1 MGITADIHRLE
12 SGLEELTLVDAHW
25 VTGQLRR
32 ARSRQRQGKPVDQL
46 LEKVVQR
53 VQASHQRLQQR
64 QDKVPQPDYD
74 PELPITAHRED
85 IIEAIRE
92 HPVLIVAGETGSGKT
107 TQLPKFC
114 LEAGRGMRGLIGCTQ
129 PRRIAARAMA
139 SRVSEEL
146 GTEPGQAV
154 GYQVRFRENT
164 SPDSYIKFM
173 TDGILLA
180 EAIGDRR
187 LQQYDTIIIDEAHER
202 SLNIDFLLGYLKQ
215 LSGQRPELRIIITSA
230 TIDTEKFAR
239 HFDNAPVI
247 EVSGRGYPVEVRYRE
262 LEGDGGDNRDLY
274 RGIVDAVH
282 ELERIDRR
290 GDILVFLSGER
301 EIHEARDQLE
311 RANLRSTEVLPLY
324 ARLSGA
330 EQQRVFHPGAA
341 RRIILSTNVAE
352 TSLTVPRIQFVIDT
366 GLARISRYAHRSR
379 IQRLP
384 IEPVSQASANQRMG
398 RCGRLGPGTCIRLY
412 SEEDFLS
419 RPEFTDP
426 EILRTSLASVI
437 LRLKTMGLG
446 AVEEFPFIDP
456 PAPRMINDAYQ
467 LLFELGALDGE
478 RDVTPAGRQL
488 SRWPV
493 DVRLGRMILEGEK
506 QGCLE
511 DTLVLAAA
519 QSIQDPRER
528 PLEAQQAADE
538 AHGRFK
544 DELSDF
550 ASLLSL
556 WKYLRKERQARNGN
570 QFRKL
575 CKREFLAWQRV
586 LEWFDLYQQLRDLA
600 RENRMP
606 LTGQHGDYDALHKAL
621 LSGLLSQ
628 VGQKHPEDRS
638 YQGAR
643 QRTFHIFPG
652 SGLFGKTPKWIMS
665 AEIVETSKPY
675 ARTNARIDPA
685 WLETQG
691 AHLLK
696 HTYMD
701 PHWSRRRGKVLAWEQ
716 VSLFGLIIVEK
727 RRVDY
732 TSIDPGE
739 ARRLFILEALV
750 RGELDTRAPF
760 LEANRQAREEL
771 ERLEHKRRQRDVLV
785 DEAALAEFFDARIP
799 PEVAT
804 AKSLTRWLATLDQP
818 GLQQLHLGE
827 SVLLRED
834 AGDAPA
840 EQFPDDWFAA
850 GKRFSLA
857 YRFDPGHPADGVSLV
872 VPLEL
877 LNTLNS
883 ARLSWQVPGLRR
895 DLVVELMRT
904 LPKPMRR
911 ALTPLPQFADAAVDA
926 LGEPD
931 ERSLSQAL
939 VDTLQELA
947 GVELD
952 ETDFSPSLV
961 PDHLRVRIV
970 VQDEAGDTL
979 EESRDFEGL
988 QDRLGQQAQREFMD
1002 RQGSD
1007 WNRDGIIAWLPG
1019 DLPEQVTTPE
1029 GTLAYPALVDQE
1041 DSVGLRLFESWE
1053 EAAINHDAGIL
1064 RLISLTLP
1072 DKMRWMYRQHG
1083 LSKKALLSWAPVGAS
1098 EALIE
1103 ALAWRALVDTVGL
1116 EGQAV
1121 RLEPDW
1127 DALLEDTRRRIGGVF
1142 QDLSRQLDSVL
1153 LISGRIRQ
1161 GLAAAGELP
1170 QTILEDLQAQMDD
1183 MLYPDFLA
1191 ELESG
1196 RLAHYPRYLQA
1207 LEERLERAQLDP
1219 GKDQRLMAQLE
1230 PFWTRYQQYL
1240 ESGADYTEQLDQY
1253 RWLVAEFRV
1262 SIFAQRLGTAEKVSA
1277 KRLEEVWQAVLEA

>member
-1 MGITADIHRLE
+1 MGIADDIRRLQR
-12 SGLEELTLVDAHW
+12 GLDELTLVDAHW
-25 VTGQLRR
+25 VAGQLRR
-32 ARSRQRQGKPVDQL
+32 AGARQRQGKPVDQL
-46 LEKVVQR
+46 LAQVMER
-53 VQASHQRLQQR
+53 VQASHQRVQQR
-64 QDKVPQPDYD
+64 KADLPQPQYD
-74 PELPITAHRED
+74 PELPITAHREA
-85 IIEAIRE
+85 IIAAIRE
-92 HPVLIVAGETGSGKT
+92 HPVVIVAGETGSGKT

-114 LEAGRGMRGLIGCTQ
+114 LEAGRGIRGLIGCTQ

-139 SRVSEEL
+139 SRVAEEL
-146 GTEPGQAV
+146 GSELGEAV
-154 GYQVRFRENT
+154 GYQVRFREKT
-164 SPDSYIKFM
+164 SPDSYMKFM

-215 LSGQRPELRIIITSA
+215 LSARRPELRLVITSA
-230 TIDTEKFAR
+230 TIDTEKFAQ
-239 HFDNAPVI
+239 HFDGAPII
-247 EVSGRGYPVEVRYRE
+247 EVSGRGYPVEVRYRP
-262 LEGDGGDNRDLY
+262 LEGDGGDSRDLY

-282 ELERIDRR
+282 ELDRVDRR

-311 RANLRSTEVLPLY
+311 RANLRGTEVLPLY

-352 TSLTVPRIQFVIDT
+352 TSLTVPRIRFVIDT

-398 RCGRLGPGTCIRLY
+398 RCGRLGPGTCIRLF
-412 SEEDFLS
+412 SEEDFAS

-437 LRLKTMGLG
+437 LRLLTMGLG
-446 AVEEFPFIDP
+446 AVEDFPFIDP

-467 LLFELGALDGE
+467 LLFELDALDAQ
-478 RDVTPAGRQL
+478 RAVTPLGRRL

-493 DVRLGRMILEGEK
+493 DVRLGRMILEGER

-511 DTLVLAAA
+511 DMLVLAAA

-528 PLEAQQAADE
+528 PLDAQQAADE
-538 AHGRFK
+538 AHARFK
-544 DELSDF
+544 DEASDF
-550 ASLLSL
+550 ASLLKL
-556 WKYLRKERQARNGN
+556 WTWLRKERHARNGN

-600 RENRMP
+600 REDRMP

-628 VGQKHPEDRS
+628 VGQRHPEDRS

-643 QRTFHIFPG
+643 HRSFHIFPG
-652 SGLFGKTPKWIMS
+652 SGLFGKTPQWIMA

-685 WLETQG
+685 WIETQG

-696 HTYMD
+696 HSYMD

-716 VSLFGLIIVEK
+716 VSLFGLVIVEK
-727 RRVDY
+727 RRVDF
-732 TSIDPGE
+732 TKIDPVE

-799 PEVAT
+799 AHVAT
-804 AKSLTRWLATLDQP
+804 AKSLARWLETLDSG

-840 EQFPDDWFAA
+840 ELFPDDWSAA
-850 GKRFSLA
+850 GKRFPLA

-877 LNTLNS
+877 LNTLDP

-904 LPKPMRR
+904 LPKPLRR
-911 ALTPLPQFADAAVDA
+911 ALTPLPQFADAAVNA
-926 LGEPD
+926 LGGQD
-931 ERSLSQAL
+931 QRSLSRAL
-939 VDTLQELA
+939 VDTLREVA
-947 GVELD
+947 GVELAVD
-952 ETDFSPSLV
+952 DFAPAAV
-961 PDHLRVRIV
+961 PEHLRIRV
-970 VQDEAGDTL
+970 VVLDENGETL
-979 EESRDFEGL
+979 AEGRDLEQL
-988 QDRLGQQAQREFMD
+988 QARLGAKAQREFMD
-1002 RQGSD
+1002 RQGSA

-1029 GTLAYPALVDQE
+1029 GSLAYPALVDQG
-1041 DSVGLRLFESWE
+1041 DAVGLRLFESWE
-1053 EAAINHDAGIL
+1053 EAALNHGEGIL
-1064 RLISLTLP
+1064 RLLSLALP
-1072 DKMRWMYRQHG
+1072 DKMRWMHRQHG
-1083 LSKKALLSWAPVGAS
+1083 LSRQALLAWSPVGAG
-1098 EALIE
+1098 EDLVA
-1103 ALAWRALVDTVGL
+1103 ALAWRALMDTVGL
-1116 EGQAV
+1116 QGQAV
-1121 RLEPDW
+1121 RSESDW
-1127 DALLEDTRRRIGGVF
+1127 NALLEATRQQIGQRF
-1142 QDLSRQLDSVL
+1142 QDLARDLEQVL
-1153 LISGRIRQ
+1153 LATGRIRQ
-1161 GLAAAGELP
+1161 ALSRSSGLPSASR
-1170 QTILEDLQAQMDD
+1170 EDAQGQLDD
-1183 MLYPDFLA
+1183 MVYPDFLL
-1191 ELESG
+1191 ELETG

-1207 LEERLERAQLDP
+1207 LEERLERARLDP
-1219 GKDQRLMAQLE
+1219 GKDQRLLGEVA
-1230 PFWTRYQQYL
+1230 PFWARYQEQL
-1240 ESGADYTEQLDQY
+1240 VSGADYTLELDQY

-1262 SIFAQRLGTAEKVSA
+1262 SVFAQRLGTAEKVSP
-1277 KRLEEVWQAVLEA
+1277 KRLEEAWRAVLAA

>member
-1 MGITADIHRLE
+1 MGIAQDIRQLE
-12 SGLEELTLVDAHW
+12 SGLDQLTLVDAQW
-25 VTGQLRR
+25 VASQLRR
-32 ARSRQRQGKPVDQL
+32 ARARQRQGKPVETL
-46 LEKVVQR
+46 LEKVLQR
-53 VQASHQRLQQR
+53 VQASHQRMQQR
-64 QDKVPQPDYD
+64 QDTLPRPAYD
-74 PELPITAHRED
+74 PELPITARRED
-85 IIEAIRE
+85 IVAAIRA
-92 HPVLIVAGETGSGKT
+92 HPVVVVAGETGSGKT

-114 LEAGRGMRGLIGCTQ
+114 LEAGRGVRGLIGCTQ

-146 GTEPGQAV
+146 GSELGQLV
-154 GYQVRFRENT
+154 GYQVRFREKT

-180 EAIGDRR
+180 EAVGDRR

-202 SLNIDFLLGYLKQ
+202 TLNIDFLLGYLKQ
-215 LSGQRPELRIIITSA
+215 LSGRRPELRIVITSA
-230 TIDTEKFAR
+230 TIDTEKFAK
-239 HFDNAPVI
+239 HFGDAPVI
-247 EVSGRGYPVEVRYRE
+247 EVSGRGYPVEVRYRP
-262 LEGDGGDNRDLY
+262 LDGDGSDNRDLY

-282 ELERIDRR
+282 ELDRIDRR

-311 RANLRSTEVLPLY
+311 RASLRGTEVLPLY

-412 SEEDFLS
+412 SEEDFAS

-437 LRLKTMGLG
+437 LRLLTMGLG
-446 AVEEFPFIDP
+446 AVEDFPFIDP

-467 LLFELGALDGE
+467 LLFELGALDGQ
-478 RDVTPAGRQL
+478 RTVTPTGRRL

-493 DVRLGRMILEGEK
+493 DVRLGRIILEGEQ

-538 AHGRFK
+538 AHARFK
-544 DELSDF
+544 DEHSDF

-556 WKYLRKERQARNGN
+556 WAYLRKERHARNGN

-600 RENRMP
+600 REDRMP

-628 VGQKHPEDRS
+628 VGQRHPEDRS

-643 QRTFHIFPG
+643 HRTFHIFPG
-652 SGLFGKTPKWIMS
+652 SGLFGKTPQWIMS

-675 ARTNARIDPA
+675 ARTNARIEPA
-685 WLETQG
+685 WIEAQ
-691 AHLLK
+691 AEHLLK
-696 HTYMD
+696 RTYID

-716 VSLFGLIIVEK
+716 VSLFGLVIVEK
-727 RRVDY
+727 RRVDF
-732 TSIDPGE
+732 TRIDPE
-739 ARRLFILEALV
+739 QARQLFILEALV

-785 DEAALAEFFDARIP
+785 DETALAEFFDARIP
-799 PEVAT
+799 QHVAT
-804 AKSLTRWLATLDQP
+804 AKSLTSWLATLDEA
-818 GLQQLHLGE
+818 GLQQLHLGT

-840 EQFPDDWFAA
+840 EQFPDDWLAA
-850 GKRFSLA
+850 GKHFGLA

-877 LNTLNS
+877 LNTLN
-883 ARLSWQVPGLRR
+883 AAHLSWQVPGLRR

-904 LPKPMRR
+904 LPKPLRR
-911 ALTPLPQFADAAVDA
+911 ALTPLPQFADAAVES
-926 LGEPD
+926 LGDPGR
-931 ERSLSQAL
+931 RSLPEAL
-939 VDTLQELA
+939 AETLHKVA
-947 GVELD
+947 GVALEAA
-952 ETDFSPSLV
+952 DFSPSAV
-961 PDHLRVRIV
+961 PDHLRIRVV
-970 VQDEAGDTL
+970 VQDEQGNTL
-979 EESRDFEGL
+979 EESRDLEQL
-988 QDRLGQQAQREFMD
+988 QARLGHKARREFMD

-1007 WNRDGIIAWLPG
+1007 WNRDGIVAWLPG
-1019 DLPEQVTTPE
+1019 GLPEQVTTPE
-1029 GTLAYPALVDQE
+1029 GTLAYPALVDQQ
-1041 DSVGLRLFESWE
+1041 DAVGLRLFESWE
-1053 EAAINHDAGIL
+1053 EAVLSHGEGIL
-1064 RLISLTLP
+1064 RLLALALP
-1072 DKMRWMYRQHG
+1072 DKMRWMHRQHG
-1083 LSKKALLSWAPVGAS
+1083 LSRQALLCWAPVGPA
-1098 EALIE
+1098 EVLIE
-1103 ALAWRALVDTVGL
+1103 ALAWRALLDTVG
-1116 EGQAV
+1116 EQGQAV
-1121 RLEPDW
+1121 RSESEW
-1127 DALLEDTRRRIGGVF
+1127 DALLEATRRRIGGVF
-1142 QDLSRQLDSVL
+1142 QGLASELKAVL
-1153 LISGRIRQ
+1153 LSGGRIRQ
-1161 GLAAAGELP
+1161 ALSDARELP
-1170 QTILEDLQAQMDD
+1170 ATSLEDMQAQLDD
-1183 MLYPDFLA
+1183 MLYEGFLT

-1196 RLAHYPRYLQA
+1196 RLTHFPRYLQA
-1207 LEERLERAQLDP
+1207 LEERLERARLDP
-1219 GKDQRLMAQLE
+1219 GKDQRLMMQLE
-1230 PFWTRYQQYL
+1230 PFWERYQQQL
-1240 ESGADYTEQLDQY
+1240 ASGAEYTLELDQY
-1253 RWLVAEFRV
+1253 RWLVAEYRV
-1262 SIFAQRLGTAEKVSA
+1262 SVFAQRLGTAEKVSA
-1277 KRLEEVWQAVLEA
+1277 KRLEEAWQAVLAA